1 MTHKVMSIVES
12 QSESLYIENI
22 SNQSYKSINLVFK
35 DLKTFKIFVIQY
47 MYYMPV
53 YYLTNSLLSKK
64 GQFQPEVC
72 SRSYH

>member
-1 MTHKVMSIVES
+1 MSIVES

-47 MYYMPV
+47 MYYMPI
-53 YYLTNSLLSKK
+53 Y
-64 GQFQPEVC
+64 
-72 SRSYH
+72 